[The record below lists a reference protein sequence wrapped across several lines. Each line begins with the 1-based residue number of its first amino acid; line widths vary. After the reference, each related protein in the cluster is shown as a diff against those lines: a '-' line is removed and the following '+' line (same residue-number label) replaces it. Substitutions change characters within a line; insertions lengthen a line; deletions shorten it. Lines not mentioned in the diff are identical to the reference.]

1 MSFAEV
7 KNLRKA
13 GSLEE
18 AFIMAQVDLNTE
30 PENIWNKRSM
40 SWVYFDQLKA
50 AALAEEFQRFEG
62 ILTAIATLELP
73 AEEHMFWEQICW
85 QVGKMAFAVQ
95 KVDHVDYSM
104 LDRLF
109 QHIAGF
115 SFPKPTAPYSFLL
128 KAFQKSNKTWLKYQS
143 FLEWWGIENLM
154 PEDYLSEVMPDGK
167 KAMSLAEQVAI
178 AYARRLTEAPVTRE
192 KIEAFIPMLDQM
204 IHDHPEYQY
213 PPYYKG
219 KLLLAIG
226 DHENVFSAF
235 LPFARKKQSEF
246 WIWDMLAETFP
257 KTDIRYAACLC
268 RALQCRT
275 EPHFLGKVRTKLA
288 AWLIANQYPKEAK
301 TEIEAIT
308 AVYGA
313 EGWKLSPEIQT
324 RIKEDW
330 FQQTTGLQDNR
341 AFYQQFQDLA
351 EEILFGDIPEE
362 VIVVDFVNRDKNV
375 LYFVGNQGK
384 HGGLKY
390 GKRLRNVRIGDL
402 LLARFSDE
410 SRDGMYRVYTL
421 QPAEKE
427 TVSALKRNFEGVL
440 SIRAGQPFGFV
451 SDIFVEPDFIKN
463 NQLANGQS
471 VKGICIVSWNK
482 KKETMVWKMVTIL
495 TS

>member
-1 MSFAEV
+1 MSFTEV

-13 GSLEE
+13 GSLEA
-18 AFIMAQVDLNTE
+18 AFAMAQVDLNAD

-50 AALAEEFQRFEG
+50 AAKAEQFEQFEQ
-62 ILTAIATLELP
+62 ILTAIAALELP
-73 AEEHMFWEQICW
+73 AEEDMFWEQMCW
-85 QVGKMAFAVQ
+85 QIWKMALAVQ
-95 KVDHVDYSM
+95 KVEHVDYSK

-109 QHIAGF
+109 QHISGLT
-115 SFPKPTAPYSFLL
+115 FPKPSVPYSLLL
-128 KAFQKSNKTWLKYQS
+128 KAFQKNNKTWLGYKA
-143 FLEWWGIENLM
+143 FIEWWGIENLM

-167 KAMSLAEQVAI
+167 KSMALAEQVAI
-178 AYARRLTEAPVTRE
+178 AYARKLTEAPIARG
-192 KIEAFIPMLDQM
+192 KIEAFLPVLDQL

-226 DHENVFSAF
+226 DNEHVFSAF
-235 LPFARKKQSEF
+235 LPFARMKQTEF

-257 KTDIRYAACLC
+257 KTDVRYAACLC
-268 RALQCRT
+268 RALQCRA
-275 EPHFLGKVRTKLA
+275 ESQFLGKVRTKLA
-288 AWLIANQYPKEAK
+288 AWLLANQYPKEAK
-301 TEIEAIT
+301 TEIEAIVS
-308 AVYGA
+308 VYQG

-330 FQQTTGLQDNR
+330 YPQTTGLQNNQ
-341 AFYQQFQDLA
+341 ALYQQFQDLA

-375 LYFVGNQGK
+375 LYFVANQGK

-402 LLARFSDE
+402 LLARFSEE

-421 QPAEKE
+421 QSAAKE
-427 TVSALKRNFEGVL
+427 TVSDLKRSFEGVI
-440 SIRAGQPFGFV
+440 SIRSGQPFGFV
-451 SDIFVEPDFIKN
+451 DQVFVEPDMVQKN
-463 NQLANGQS
+463 NLLDGQNL
-471 VKGICIVSWNK
+471 KGTCVLSWNK
-482 KKETMVWKMVTIL
+482 KREEMTWKAISFL
-495 TS
+495 NA